1 MGAFDTSDMTTA
13 KRHSALRGR
22 RVGPGKEC
30 EFLDFKCVEFVE
42 ELPVGSTENIR

>member
-22 RVGPGKEC
+22 RVV
-30 EFLDFKCVEFVE
+30 LDRYNWDVLADKLERVWRDCMR
-42 ELPVGSTENIR
+42 GCD